1 MKHKHSRPFVTQKME
16 KYILVILGRLFL
28 QKVPYKNCC
37 SSFVTSQWCGLL
49 VIRKLI
55 TNDDVLIQSCLLWN
69 MQYELIS
76 TLLKRIFYKVKY
88 EFKFSNLQARNS
100 RKKIVWHEIQWFSAV
115 WLSWRQDSFLA
126 KKNHFKTASVLT
138 F

>member
-88 EFKFSNLQARNS
+88 ESKFSNLQARKPVGKILCDMKFNGFQQFNCLGGKILFWK
-100 RKKIVWHEIQWFSAV
+100 KKIILRLLQY
-115 WLSWRQDSFLA
+115 
-126 KKNHFKTASVLT
+126 
-138 F
+138 